1 MLRRL
6 RDLLRPTPARPMT
19 HQLRRLTTR
28 LWLGSLG
35 STRPISDAWGFDRGT
50 PVDRVYIE
58 EFLAQHRDAIR
69 GRVVEIQDRLY
80 TQRFGTGVTSSDVLD
95 IDASNG
101 RATIVADLATAHH
114 VPSNSCDCL
123 IVTQTLHL
131 IRDTRAALT
140 HLHRML
146 APGGVLLATL
156 PSVSRVSGGV
166 GVAGDY
172 WRFTV
177 ASARWLFGDAFGE
190 EAVSVASRGNVLG
203 AIAFLTGLAAEE
215 LSPESLAVDDPFF
228 PVVITVRAVKRTSVA

>member
-1 MLRRL
+1 MLRGL
-6 RDLLRPTPARPMT
+6 RGLLRPTPERPIT
-19 HQLRRLTTR
+19 HRLRRLTNR
-28 LWLGSLG
+28 LWLGTLG

-80 TQRFGTGVTSSDVLD
+80 TQRFGSGVTSSDVLD
-95 IDASNG
+95 IDAANV
-101 RATIVADLATAHH
+101 RATIVADLARADH
-114 VPSNSCDCL
+114 VPSDRYDCL

-131 IRDTRAALT
+131 IRDTRSAVA

-177 ASARWLFGDAFGE
+177 ASARWLFGDVFGE
-190 EAVSVASRGNVLG
+190 EAVSVASRGNVLS
-203 AIAFLTGLAAEE
+203 AIAFLKGLAAEE
-215 LSPESLAVDDPFF
+215 LSASSIAVDDPFF
-228 PVVITVRAVKRTSVA
+228 PVVITVRAVKRAAGA

>member
-6 RDLLRPTPARPMT
+6 RGLLRPTPARPLT
-19 HQLRRLTTR
+19 HRLRRLTNR

-35 STRPISDAWGFDRGT
+35 GTRPVSDAWGFDRGT

-80 TQRFGTGVTSSDVLD
+80 TQRLGTGVTSSDVLD
-95 IDASNG
+95 VDATNA
-101 RATIVADLATAHH
+101 RATIVADLAAADH
-114 VPSNSCDCL
+114 VPSNSYDCL

-131 IRDTRAALT
+131 IRDTRAAVT

-156 PSVSRVSGGV
+156 PSVSRVSAGA

-177 ASARWLFGDAFGE
+177 ASARWLFSDVFGE
-190 EAVSVASRGNVLG
+190 DAVTVASRGNVLS
-203 AIAFLTGLAAEE
+203 AIAFLKGLAAEE
-215 LSPESLAVDDPFF
+215 LSPDSLAVDDPYF
-228 PVVITVRAVKRTSVA
+228 PVVITVRAVKRIAVA